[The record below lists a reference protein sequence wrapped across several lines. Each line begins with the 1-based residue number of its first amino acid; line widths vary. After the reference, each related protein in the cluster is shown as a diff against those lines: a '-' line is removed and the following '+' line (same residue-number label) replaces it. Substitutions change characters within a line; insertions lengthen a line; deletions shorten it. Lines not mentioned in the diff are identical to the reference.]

1 MFNWNSMGAC
11 IRIVAFLGILCVA
24 TNIALG
30 QDSCEVKEAVRP
42 DGIMIRSVDFE
53 TIHVFESVEIKCAMY
68 AIDKDY
74 FLVVHIDNP
83 EKILVGK
90 ELQDDISIQMA
101 DSTNILLTYS
111 SKSSIRSKKTYD
123 GYFKIKSADLGY
135 IEKYAIVRIN
145 YMIDDQK
152 RFFLIKDN
160 KDVLQRHYTCL
171 RSKK

>member
-1 MFNWNSMGAC
+1 MSIY
-11 IRIVAFLGILCVA
+11 IRIVSVLWMLYAG
-24 TNIALG
+24 TNITFA
-30 QDSCEVKEAVRP
+30 QDSCDVKEAVRP

-101 DSTNILLTYS
+101 DSTNILLDYS

-135 IEKYAIVRIN
+135 IEKYPIVRIN

-160 KDVLQRHYTCL
+160 KDILQRHYICL

>member
-1 MFNWNSMGAC
+1 MGAYL
-11 IRIVAFLGILCVA
+11 RIVIFFGVLCTATGIAFA
-24 TNIALG
+24 
-30 QDSCEVKEAVRP
+30 QDSCEVKEVVRP

-53 TIHVFESVEIKCAMY
+53 TIHMFESVEVKCAMY

-90 ELQDDISIQMA
+90 ELQDDISIQMT

-135 IEKYAIVRIN
+135 IEKYPIVRIN
-145 YMIDDQK
+145 YVIDDQK
-152 RFFLIKDN
+152 RFFLVKDN
-160 KDVLQRHYTCL
+160 NDVLQRHYICL